1 MAYYVGTIL
10 FFDVMKR
17 KGSPVLGN
25 HNTGIKICSSI
36 VPVLWFKKKF
46 FLLVYSIVV
55 SIIIGIVEML
65 VPG

>member
-25 HNTGIKICSSI
+25 HNTGIL
-36 VPVLWFKKKF
+36 VLCTI
-46 FLLVYSIVV
+46 LV
-55 SIIIGIVEML
+55 
-65 VPG
+65 